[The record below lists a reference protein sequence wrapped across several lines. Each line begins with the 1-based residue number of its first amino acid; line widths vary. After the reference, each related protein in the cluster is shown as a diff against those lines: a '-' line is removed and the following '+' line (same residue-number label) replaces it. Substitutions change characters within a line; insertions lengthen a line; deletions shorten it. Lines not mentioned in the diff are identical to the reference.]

1 MELPATFSGP
11 NHGEDQR
18 VVPMN
23 SHTFWKAVEVALLG
37 MVALVV
43 PVTLFV
49 QRRNALREAQAKEM
63 FRVNTIKD

>member
-1 MELPATFSGP
+1 
-11 NHGEDQR
+11 
-18 VVPMN
+18 MN

-49 QRRNALREAQAKEM
+49 QRRNALREAHAKEM

>member
-1 MELPATFSGP
+1 
-11 NHGEDQR
+11 
-18 VVPMN
+18 MN
-23 SHTFWKAVEVALLG
+23 SHTFWKAVEVTLLG

-43 PVTLFV
+43 PVSLFV